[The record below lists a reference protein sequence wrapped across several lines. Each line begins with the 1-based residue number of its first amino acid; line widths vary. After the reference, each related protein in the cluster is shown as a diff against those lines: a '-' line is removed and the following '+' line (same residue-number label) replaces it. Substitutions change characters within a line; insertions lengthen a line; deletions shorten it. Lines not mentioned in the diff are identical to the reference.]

1 MLNQFKTALFVGGL
15 ILFFFFGSLAVG
27 LAHETVPGKFVYN
40 VKVDLDGSNK
50 IAHVA
55 PQSLRVSL
63 DWETCDVPTPSA
75 KTLEAGRLFE
85 APPAIRAGVFAA
97 YGGRDEFNVAA
108 QVESF
113 LYRANQLGIHVGVA
127 YDPRGQHNLAT
138 GLRLLPEILRWAS
151 ERVPSD

>member
-1 MLNQFKTALFVGGL
+1 MLNQFKTALFVVGL

-50 IAHVA
+50 ITHVA
-55 PQSLRVSL
+55 PQSRWVSL

-75 KTLEAGRLFE
+75 KTPEAGRLFE

-97 YGGRDEFNVAA
+97 YGGPYVPKISRHMLD
-108 QVESF
+108 S
-113 LYRANQLGIHVGVA
+113 I
-127 YDPRGQHNLAT
+127 
-138 GLRLLPEILRWAS
+138 LLI
-151 ERVPSD
+151 